1 MTRSISS
8 KSPYRARLAAA
19 LGISAILALTGCATS
34 PPESLLLASPAV
46 AADWEAA
53 QRGYLAW
60 NSTRRGWTIAPSGLQ
75 YRRVGAARP
84 KAPGPIPTDIVRV
97 HYRGTLINDVE
108 FDSSYSRNAPAEFP
122 LNRVIRG
129 WTEGVGVMRVGET
142 YDFVIPADL
151 AYGSR
156 RMGND
161 IPANSTLKF
170 RVQLLAINPSAEP
183 AP

>member
-1 MTRSISS
+1 M
-8 KSPYRARLAAA
+8 
-19 LGISAILALTGCATS
+19 
-34 PPESLLLASPAV
+34 LASPAV